1 MRELAQKR
9 LRKNLQQSL
18 KYLVL
23 VFNDFFILALIFL
36 FGALMFWYAQ
46 SMKKM
51 PTGSWFYRPLVGVII
66 WLPLIS
72 GKLVTLLEPADLH
85 FLLPQDKQMRDYLKP
100 MLNYS
105 LIVPTIILVLIAGI
119 LFPFATLKAEISP
132 VAYVILAV
140 VVLLAKVLQLKL
152 EEYNLYSSHKLSLPI
167 LSLLLLLG
175 LICSATWTI
184 CSYIAVILILGA
196 LFILAQKQ
204 KNVAL
209 FDWQYAVNQ
218 EQDRKNRV
226 YSAFSM
232 FTDVKEKKISIK
244 RRKYLDFLLPKSLAK
259 EEPNKFLYR
268 RSLLRNP
275 EYLNL
280 LVRMTA
286 FAILISWL
294 VQNWLWAFGLSCLVI
309 FLTVYQLL
317 PLVSE
322 FDDNV
327 MYRIYPIEREKRG
340 QDLVAV
346 LKLALGLQW
355 LIISLS
361 WLIILPISLQLAEA
375 MLGLLIF
382 SIIILWLYLPIKI
395 KKRKI

>member
-1 MRELAQKR
+1 
-9 LRKNLQQSL
+9 
-18 KYLVL
+18 
-23 VFNDFFILALIFL
+23 
-36 FGALMFWYAQ
+36 
-46 SMKKM
+46 
-51 PTGSWFYRPLVGVII
+51 
-66 WLPLIS
+66 
-72 GKLVTLLEPADLH
+72 
-85 FLLPQDKQMRDYLKP
+85 MRDYLKP

-132 VAYVILAV
+132 VAYVVLAV

-152 EEYNLYSSHKLSLPI
+152 EEYNLYSSHKLSLPL

-196 LFILAQKQ
+196 LFMLAQKQ

-218 EQDRKNRV
+218 EQGRKNRV

-244 RRKYLDFLLPKSLAK
+244 RRKCLDFLLPKSLAK

-361 WLIILPISLQLAEA
+361 WLIILPINLQLAEA
-375 MLGLLIF
+375 ILGLLIF

>member
-51 PTGSWFYRPLVGVII
+51 PTGFWFYRPLVGVII

-132 VAYVILAV
+132 VAYVVLAV

-152 EEYNLYSSHKLSLPI
+152 EEYNLYSSHKLSLPL

-196 LFILAQKQ
+196 LFMLAQKQ

-218 EQDRKNRV
+218 EQGRKNRV

-361 WLIILPISLQLAEA
+361 WLIILPINLQLAEA
-375 MLGLLIF
+375 IIGLLIF